1 MPSASLNLLTIAHQT
16 MIDAGFKPDVPEP
29 VLQELN
35 NLKLG
40 GQIGNLR
47 LAICGHCCGRQLT
60 TRNPATST
68 RLNMRRDCLMAAARF
83 DKRRR
88 MFPRVGC
95 RSAG

>member
-40 GQIGNLR
+40 GHR
-47 LAICGHCCGRQLT
+47 E
-60 TRNPATST
+60 PATRDLRALLWSSIDDSKSRDLDQVEYAE
-68 RLNMRRDCLMAAARF
+68 RLPNGGCQVRQTPQNV
-83 DKRRR
+83 
-88 MFPRVGC
+88 PRVGC